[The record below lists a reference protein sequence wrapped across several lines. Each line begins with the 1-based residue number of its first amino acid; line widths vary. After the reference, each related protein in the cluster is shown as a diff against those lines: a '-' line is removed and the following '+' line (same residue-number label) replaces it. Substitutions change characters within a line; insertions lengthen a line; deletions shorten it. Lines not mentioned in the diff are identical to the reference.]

1 MKVGIIGTGAVGSS
15 AAFAMVMSGVA
26 SELVLIDPDEGLASA
41 QADDLEDATPFAHA
55 VRISADDYHQLAG
68 ARVVVLCCGARRREG
83 ESRLELLARNAEI
96 FRHVIANVVANAP
109 EAILIVVSN
118 PVDILTDL
126 VCRISGLPTGRVF
139 GTGTVLDT
147 ARFRARLGTLV
158 SVSPRSIH
166 GYVLGEHGESEVLVW
181 SSVAVGGIPLDQFVA
196 RPLRTRDINMQH
208 VVALAES
215 IAAVGLIH
223 PPAVDRMNRLR
234 AGAHRLAALRWLQE
248 HASNRFLELF
258 PAGVPVWRM
267 DLNADSDVDLALA
280 VEISENE
287 RRRDYRPAEIVK
299 LADRLKAAGF
309 HYAAEGGRPRT
320 DDLDTFRIG
329 VLSHRRLQSRR

>member
-1 MKVGIIGTGAVGSS
+1 MPKP
-15 AAFAMVMSGVA
+15 
-26 SELVLIDPDEGLASA
+26 LRP
-41 QADDLEDATPFAHA
+41 TPGDQPAPQPEEA
-55 VRISADDYHQLAG
+55 
-68 ARVVVLCCGARRREG
+68 
-83 ESRLELLARNAEI
+83 LARL
-96 FRHVIANVVANAP
+96 VAP
-109 EAILIVVSN
+109 LHDRE
-118 PVDILTDL
+118 
-126 VCRISGLPTGRVF
+126 C
-139 GTGTVLDT
+139 
-147 ARFRARLGTLV
+147 
-158 SVSPRSIH
+158 
-166 GYVLGEHGESEVLVW
+166 
-181 SSVAVGGIPLDQFVA
+181 IPLDQFVA

-223 PPAVDRMNRLR
+223 PPAVDRMNRLL

-320 DDLDTFRIG
+320 DDRPLMPALEIIVGKSVRQLRRILNPPAPSKTG
-329 VLSHRRLQSRR
+329 THDLVSELKRFLAQSEQLAARLESPSDLPELAVLKAELGRANRLAARALAALSAPAQVG